1 MQSQMAFD
9 LGEFVDPS
17 TGEPVPWAAPEDD
30 LLEAIHSAP
39 WKIVD
44 IESTELN
51 PAAKPI
57 EIGRKDLLRGVDPT
71 PRMRVVSVL
80 FPDRTYGG
88 ETTVAF
94 EFDLLSKADRK
105 AVSLAVQSG
114 AMFGHNIG
122 FDLGWLWEYAYREPD
137 YLVLDSML
145 IARAMWARQPID
157 LARLAMDEEADEA
170 LRENAKEILYKGGGW
185 SLQALAL
192 TVLGEKVDKAFQ
204 GPRNWCEPVLTQQH
218 YDYATG
224 DVKTTYAL
232 LCALLDVAA
241 LEFIDGPRDILE
253 AYRIRRESSNALAI
267 YEPQVQEVA
276 LMRRAGMPWD
286 RSVAAEYVED
296 QRRKVREFAERLLVL
311 EPALEK
317 HASVLKDFDAGVPD
331 DLCVMLGEAF
341 RKRGVRPEV
350 TPKTCQPK
358 VGEKDLRKAGAA
370 KTDLFPV
377 WVGLCKAKK
386 AGHMAEDFSGF
397 AERSP
402 SGDGRIHSNIGHG
415 PVTGRLS
422 SSVPNVQQAPGDQG
436 FRNAVRARD
445 GMLML
450 GVDYGALDVRVAAA
464 LAIRAQRQIAEAIA
478 ARTLPDGV
486 LQAIE
491 GWTPAQAKRVLESK
505 DRALEAHQDSSLP
518 SREHMSE
525 WRAYWKER
533 RELQTSALHARFVY
547 RVLQVRERA
556 KKAGTSEWGSLRDAF
571 SIEGMDIHT
580 WTALDMRGENPLEVF
595 ADVPP
600 DRIAEALKVQKKR
613 LGDERKTSGKIPNLA
628 LLYRMRGEGFQD
640 YAAAGFDVHW
650 EIEEAE
656 EKLSKWLDSY
666 PEIDLWHCW
675 TEMNPLEL
683 VALPDP
689 VKGKKFQSA
698 YLSVDLGGR
707 EICAFGINA
716 ALSYQDQSTG
726 ADILGE
732 VMHALRVDYP
742 EVFRCV
748 VNQVHDEL
756 VLEVP
761 QEKGPEYQ
769 DIVVPVM
776 IRAADKFLAPY
787 GVRTEVSPTLDRVWK
802 KD

>member
-1 MQSQMAFD
+1 MRSQLAFD
-9 LGEFVDPS
+9 LGTYIDPN
-17 TGEPVPWAAPEDD
+17 TGKPVPWATPEDE
-30 LLEAIHSAP
+30 LLEAIDAAP
-39 WKIVD
+39 WKVVD
-44 IESTELN
+44 LETTELSM
-51 PAAKPI
+51 ASKPL
-57 EIGRKDLLRGVDPT
+57 EVSRKDLKRGVDTT
-71 PRMRVVSVL
+71 PRTRVVSVL
-80 FPDRTYGG
+80 FPDQTYGG

-94 EFDLLSKADRK
+94 EFDRLGKNERR
-105 AVSLAVQSG
+105 AVSQAVQSG
-114 AMFGHNIG
+114 AMFGHHIG
-122 FDLGWLWEYAYREPD
+122 FDLGWLWEYAYREPG
-137 YLVLDSML
+137 YEVLDSML
-145 IARAMWARQPID
+145 IARAMYPRQPID
-157 LARLAMDEEADEA
+157 LAALALDETVDEE
-170 LRENAKEILYKGGGW
+170 LRDNAKEIIYKGGGW

-192 TVLGEKVDKAFQ
+192 TVLRQRVDKAFQ
-204 GPRNWCEPVLTQQH
+204 LPRNWCEPVLTQQH

-224 DVKTTYAL
+224 DVKATHRL
-232 LCALLDVAA
+232 LCVLLDVDELH
-241 LEFIDGPRDILE
+241 LESPGDILG
-253 AYRIRRESSNALAI
+253 AYRIRRESSRSLQI
-267 YEPQVQEVA
+267 YDPQVLEVA
-276 LMRRAGMPWD
+276 LMRRTGMPWV
-286 RSVAAEYVED
+286 RSIAAGYVEE
-296 QRRKVREFAERLLVL
+296 QRGKVREFAEQMLAL
-311 EPALEK
+311 EPALAK
-317 HASVLKDFDAGVPD
+317 HASVLRDFDAGVPD
-331 DLCVMLGEAF
+331 DLCVTLGDAF
-341 RKRGVRPEV
+341 RRRGVRPEV
-350 TPKTCQPK
+350 TPKTCQAK
-358 VGEKDLRKAGAA
+358 VGEKDLRRVGAA

-397 AERSP
+397 SERSP

-415 PVTGRLS
+415 PVTGRLA

-436 FRNAVRARD
+436 FRNAVHAD
-445 GMLML
+445 EGMLML

-478 ARTLPDGV
+478 AMTLPEGV

-491 GWTPAQAKRVLESK
+491 EWTPAHARRVCEFKDQALKK
-505 DRALEAHQDSSLP
+505 HQDSSLP
-518 SREHMSE
+518 SRDHINE
-525 WRAYWKER
+525 WRGYWKER

-556 KKAGTSEWGSLRDAF
+556 KEAGTPEWGSLRDAF
-571 SIEGMDIHT
+571 SIKGMDIHT
-580 WTALDMRGENPLEVF
+580 WTALDMRGEKPLEVF
-595 ADVPP
+595 AGVPA

-683 VALPDP
+683 VALPDAA
-689 VKGKKFQSA
+689 KGKKFQSA
-698 YLSVDLGGR
+698 YSSVTLGDR

-732 VMHALRVDYP
+732 VMHTLRVDHP
-742 EVFRCV
+742 EIFRCV
-748 VNQVHDEL
+748 SNQVHDEL
-756 VLEVP
+756 VLHVP
-761 QEKGPEYQ
+761 KDKGIEYQ
-769 DIVVPVM
+769 DIVVDVM
-776 IRAADKFLAPY
+776 VRAADRFLAPY
-787 GVRTEVSPTLDRVWK
+787 GVKVEVSPTLDVAWK

>member
-1 MQSQMAFD
+1 MAFD
-9 LGEFVDPS
+9 LGTYIDPS
-17 TGEPVPWAAPEDD
+17 TGQPVPWATPEDE
-30 LLEAIHSAP
+30 LLEAIDAAP
-39 WKIVD
+39 WKVVD
-44 IESTELN
+44 LETTELSM
-51 PAAKPI
+51 ASKPL
-57 EIGRKDLLRGVDPT
+57 EVSRKDLKRGVDTT
-71 PRMRVVSVL
+71 PRIRVVSVL
-80 FPDRTYGG
+80 FPDQTYGG

-94 EFDLLSKADRK
+94 EFDQLGKNERR
-105 AVSLAVQSG
+105 AVSQAVQSG
-114 AMFGHNIG
+114 AMFGHHIG
-122 FDLGWLWEYAYREPD
+122 FDLGWLWEYAYREPGFE
-137 YLVLDSML
+137 VLDSML
-145 IARAMWARQPID
+145 IARAMYPRQPID
-157 LARLAMDEEADEA
+157 LAALALDETADEE
-170 LRENAKEILYKGGGW
+170 LRDNAKEILYKGGGW

-192 TVLGEKVDKAFQ
+192 TVLRQRVDKAFQ
-204 GPRNWCEPVLTQQH
+204 LPRNWCEPVLTQQH

-224 DVKTTYAL
+224 DVKSTYRL
-232 LCALLDVAA
+232 LCELLDVEELH
-241 LEFIDGPRDILE
+241 LESPGDILE
-253 AYRIRRESSNALAI
+253 AYRIRRESSRALQI
-267 YEPQVQEVA
+267 YDPQVLEVA
-276 LMRRAGMPWD
+276 LMRRTGMPWV
-286 RSVAAEYVED
+286 RSIAAQYVEA
-296 QRRKVREFAERLLVL
+296 QRGKVREFAEQLLAL
-311 EPALEK
+311 EPSLAK
-317 HASVLKDFDAGVPD
+317 HASVLRDFDAGVPD
-331 DLCVMLGEAF
+331 DLCVTLGDAF

-358 VGEKDLRKAGAA
+358 VGEKDLRRVGAA
-370 KTDLFPV
+370 KTDLFAV

-415 PVTGRLS
+415 PVTGRLA

-436 FRNAVRARD
+436 FRNAVHAD
-445 GMLML
+445 EGMLML

-478 ARTLPDGV
+478 AGTLPEGV

-491 GWTPAQAKRVLESK
+491 EWTPAQAKRACEFK
-505 DRALEAHQDSSLP
+505 DQALKKHQDSSLP
-518 SREHMSE
+518 SRDHINE
-525 WRAYWKER
+525 WRGYWKER

-556 KKAGTSEWGSLRDAF
+556 KKAGTPEWGSLRDAF
-571 SIEGMDIHT
+571 SIKGMDIHT

-595 ADVPP
+595 AGVPP
-600 DRIAEALKVQKKR
+600 EEIAEALKVQKKR

-650 EIEEAE
+650 EIDEAE

-689 VKGKKFQSA
+689 VKGKKFQTA
-698 YLSVDLGGR
+698 YMSVDLGGR

-732 VMHALRVDYP
+732 VMHTLRVDYP
-742 EVFRCV
+742 EIFRCV
-748 VNQVHDEL
+748 SNQVHDEL
-756 VLEVP
+756 VLHVP
-761 QEKGPEYQ
+761 KDKGLEYQ
-769 DIVVPVM
+769 AIVVDVM
-776 IRAADKFLAPY
+776 IRAADRFLGPY
-787 GVRTEVSPTLDRVWK
+787 GVKTEVSPTLAPVWK

>member
-9 LGEFVDPS
+9 LGAYVDPS
-17 TGEPVPWAAPEDD
+17 TGEPVPWATPEDE

-39 WKIVD
+39 WKVVD
-44 IESTELN
+44 IETTELSSGS
-51 PAAKPI
+51 KPI
-57 EIGRKDLLRGVDPT
+57 EFGRRDLLRGVDPT
-71 PRMRVVSVL
+71 PRARVVSVL
-80 FPDRTYGG
+80 FPDQTYGG

-94 EFDLLSKADRK
+94 EFDLLSKEDRK
-105 AVSLAVQSG
+105 AVSQAVQSG
-114 AMFGHNIG
+114 AMFGHHIG

-137 YLVLDSML
+137 YEVLDSML
-145 IARAMWARQPID
+145 IARAMYPRQPID
-157 LARLAMDEEADEA
+157 LAALALDETVDEE
-170 LRENAKEILYKGGGW
+170 LRDNAKEIIYRGGGW

-192 TVLGEKVDKAFQ
+192 TVLRERVDKAFQ
-204 GPRNWCEPVLTQQH
+204 LPRNWCEPVLTQQH
-218 YDYATG
+218 YNYATG
-224 DVKTTYAL
+224 DVKTTYRL
-232 LCALLDVAA
+232 LCELLDVDELH
-241 LEFIDGPRDILE
+241 LESPGGILD
-253 AYRIRRESSNALAI
+253 AYRIRRESSRALQI
-267 YEPQVQEVA
+267 YDPQVLEVA

-286 RSVAAEYVED
+286 RSIAAQYVEG

-311 EPALEK
+311 EPALAK
-317 HASVLKDFDAGVPD
+317 HASVLRDFDAGVPD
-331 DLCVMLGEAF
+331 DLCVTLGDAF

-350 TPKTCQPK
+350 TAKTCQPK
-358 VGEKDLRKAGAA
+358 VGEKDLRRVGAA

-386 AGHMAEDFSGF
+386 AGHMSEDFSGF
-397 AERSP
+397 SERSP
-402 SGDGRIHSNIGHG
+402 SRDGRIHSNIGHG
-415 PVTGRLS
+415 PATGRLAAS
-422 SSVPNVQQAPGDQG
+422 EPNVQQAPGDQG
-436 FRNAVRARD
+436 FRNAVRAGE

-478 ARTLPDGV
+478 ARALPEGV
-486 LQAIE
+486 LRGLE
-491 GWTPAQAKRVLESK
+491 EWTPAHAKRVCASK
-505 DRALEAHQDSSLP
+505 ERALQKHTETGFP
-518 SREHMSE
+518 SRDHINE
-525 WRAYWKER
+525 WRSYWKER
-533 RELQTSALHARFVY
+533 REIQTSALHSRFIY

-556 KKAGTSEWGSLRDAF
+556 RQAGTPEWGSLRDAF
-571 SIEGMDIHT
+571 SIKGMDIHT
-580 WTALDMRGENPLEVF
+580 WTAIDMRGENPLEVF
-595 ADVPP
+595 SGVPS
-600 DRIAEALKVQKKR
+600 DQIAEALKVQKKR

-650 EIEEAE
+650 ELDEAE
-656 EKLSKWLDSY
+656 EKISKWLDSY
-666 PEIDLWHCW
+666 PEVDLWHCW

-689 VKGKKFQSA
+689 VKGRKFQTA
-698 YLSVDLGGR
+698 YMSVTLGGR

-732 VMHALRVDYP
+732 VMHTLRLDHP

-761 QEKGPEYQ
+761 QEKGREYQ
-769 DIVVPVM
+769 DIVGEVM

-787 GVRTEVSPTLDRVWK
+787 VVKTEVSSTLDRAWK

>member
-9 LGEFVDPS
+9 LGAYVDPS
-17 TGEPVPWAAPEDD
+17 TGEPVPWATPEDD

-39 WKIVD
+39 WKVVD
-44 IESTELN
+44 IETTELN
-51 PAAKPI
+51 PASKPI
-57 EIGRKDLLRGVDPT
+57 ECSRKDLLRGVDPT
-71 PRMRVVSVL
+71 PRTRVVSVL
-80 FPDRTYGG
+80 FPDPTYGG

-94 EFDLLSKADRK
+94 EFDMLVKAERE

-114 AMFGHNIG
+114 AMFGHHIG
-122 FDLGWLWEYAYREPD
+122 FDLGWLWEYAYREPG
-137 YLVLDSML
+137 YEVLDSML
-145 IARAMWARQPID
+145 IARAMRPRQPID
-157 LARLAMDEEADEA
+157 LARLAMDAEADEE
-170 LRENAKEILYKGGGW
+170 LQENAKEIIYKGGGW

-192 TVLGEKVDKAFQ
+192 TVLGTRVDKAFQ

-232 LCALLDVAA
+232 LCELLGIAELD
-241 LEFIDGPRDILE
+241 LERPGDILE
-253 AYRIRRESSNALAI
+253 AYRIRRESSRALVI

-276 LMRRAGMPWD
+276 LMRRTGMPWV
-286 RSVAAEYVED
+286 RSIAAQYVEE
-296 QRRKVREFAERLLVL
+296 QRGKVREMAEQLLVL
-311 EPALEK
+311 EPALAK
-317 HASVLKDFDAGVPD
+317 HASVLRDFNAGVPD
-331 DLCVMLGEAF
+331 DLCVTLGDAF

-350 TPKTCQPK
+350 TAKTCQPK
-358 VGEKDLRKAGAA
+358 VGEKDLRRVGAA

-397 AERSP
+397 SERSP

-415 PVTGRLS
+415 PVTGRLA

-436 FRNAVRARD
+436 FRNAVHADD

-464 LAIRAQRQIAEAIA
+464 LAIRAQRQIDEAIA
-478 ARTLPDGV
+478 ARTLPEGV
-486 LQAIE
+486 LLAIE
-491 GWTPAQAKRVLESK
+491 EWTPAQAKRACEFK
-505 DRALEAHQDSSLP
+505 EQALKAHQDSSLP
-518 SREHMSE
+518 SREHVNE

-556 KKAGTSEWGSLRDAF
+556 KKAGTPEWGSLRDAF
-571 SIEGMDIHT
+571 SIKGMDIHT

-595 ADVPP
+595 AGVAP
-600 DRIAEALKVQKKR
+600 DQIAEALKVQKKR

-650 EIEEAE
+650 EIDEAE

-689 VKGKKFQSA
+689 VKGRKFQTA
-698 YLSVDLGGR
+698 YMSVDLGGR

-732 VMHALRVDYP
+732 VMHILHVEHP
-742 EVFRCV
+742 EVFRCIA
-748 VNQVHDEL
+748 NQVHDEL
-756 VLEVP
+756 VLHVP
-761 QEKGPEYQ
+761 ESKGIEYQ
-769 DIVVPVM
+769 EIVVSVM
-776 IRAADKFLAPY
+776 IRAADKFLGPY
-787 GVRTEVSPTLDRVWK
+787 GVKTEVSPTLDRVWR

>member
-9 LGEFVDPS
+9 LGAYVDPS
-17 TGEPVPWAAPEDD
+17 TGEPVPWATPEED

-39 WKIVD
+39 WKVVD
-44 IESTELN
+44 IETTELN
-51 PAAKPI
+51 PASKPI
-57 EIGRKDLLRGVDPT
+57 ECSRKDLLRGVDPT
-71 PRMRVVSVL
+71 PRTRVVSVL
-80 FPDRTYGG
+80 FPDQTYGG

-94 EFDLLSKADRK
+94 EFDLLSQADRK
-105 AVSLAVQSG
+105 AVSHAVQSG
-114 AMFGHNIG
+114 AMFGHHIG
-122 FDLGWLWEYAYREPD
+122 FDLGWLWEYAYREPG
-137 YLVLDSML
+137 YEVLDSML
-145 IARAMWARQPID
+145 IARAMRPRQPID
-157 LARLAMDEEADEA
+157 LARLAMDAEADEE
-170 LRENAKEILYKGGGW
+170 LQENAKEIIYKGGGW

-192 TVLGEKVDKAFQ
+192 TVLGTRVDKAFQ

-232 LCALLDVAA
+232 LCELLGIAELD
-241 LEFIDGPRDILE
+241 LERPGDILE
-253 AYRIRRESSNALAI
+253 AYRIRREASSALVI

-276 LMRRAGMPWD
+276 LMRRTGMPWV
-286 RSVAAEYVED
+286 RSIAAQYVEE
-296 QRRKVREFAERLLVL
+296 QRGKVREMAEQLLAL
-311 EPALEK
+311 EPALAK
-317 HASVLKDFDAGVPD
+317 HASVLRDFNAGVPD
-331 DLCVMLGEAF
+331 DLCVTLGDAF

-350 TPKTCQPK
+350 TAKTCQPK
-358 VGEKDLRKAGAA
+358 VGEKDLRRVGAA

-397 AERSP
+397 SERSP

-415 PVTGRLS
+415 PVTGRLA

-436 FRNAVRARD
+436 FRNAVHADD

-464 LAIRAQRQIAEAIA
+464 LAVRAQRQIAEAIA
-478 ARTLPDGV
+478 ARTLPEGV
-486 LQAIE
+486 LLAIE
-491 GWTPAQAKRVLESK
+491 EWTQAQAKRACEFK
-505 DRALEAHQDSSLP
+505 EQALKAHQDSSLP
-518 SREHMSE
+518 SREHVNE

-556 KKAGTSEWGSLRDAF
+556 KKAGTPEWGSLRDAF
-571 SIEGMDIHT
+571 SIKGMDIHT

-595 ADVPP
+595 AGVAP
-600 DRIAEALKVQKKR
+600 DQIAEALKVQKKR

-650 EIEEAE
+650 EIDEAE

-689 VKGKKFQSA
+689 VKGRKFQTA
-698 YLSVDLGGR
+698 YMSVDLGGR

-732 VMHALRVDYP
+732 VMHILHVEHP
-742 EVFRCV
+742 EVFRCIA
-748 VNQVHDEL
+748 NQVHDEL
-756 VLEVP
+756 VLHVP
-761 QEKGPEYQ
+761 EDKGIEYQ
-769 DIVVPVM
+769 EIVVSVM
-776 IRAADKFLAPY
+776 IRAADKFLGPY
-787 GVRTEVSPTLDRVWK
+787 GVKTEVSPTLDRVWR